1 MRVYVE
7 LFLLQNFAM
16 DALVLSLALRL
27 AQRKPVFWR
36 VALAAALGSCYA
48 LAAYWPPLRFLQGLL
63 FRATCI
69 LCMCG
74 LALRGLTLRSWL
86 RTSGF
91 SLVALICLGGTGY
104 GLMEMLGA
112 RGFGLWQAI
121 FTAVLGAMA
130 MVALSLPL
138 RRAKPEFRRRVN
150 LRLGEKEL
158 DLIGLIDSGN
168 ALTEPLSGLPV
179 MLIDPGLAK
188 GLHPEK
194 LRPVP
199 FTALGAEGV
208 VDAFYPDS
216 VLLEGEKMDWFV
228 AIYPGDLDCGA
239 LLPDCG
245 AYSQAQ

>member
-27 AQRKPVFWR
+27 SRRRPIFWR
-36 VALAAALGSCYA
+36 VALAAALGSGYA

-63 FRATCI
+63 FRTACI
-69 LCMCG
+69 VGMCG
-74 LALRGLTLRSWL
+74 LALRGLTLRTWL

-130 MVALSLPL
+130 MAALSLPL
-138 RRAKPEFRRRVN
+138 GQARPEFRRRVN
-150 LRLGEKEL
+150 LRLGEEEL
-158 DLIGLIDSGN
+158 DLVGLIDTGN
-168 ALTEPLSGLPV
+168 ALQEPLSGLPV
-179 MLIDPGLAK
+179 MLIAPGLAK
-188 GLHPEK
+188 GLHLGK

-208 VDAFYPDS
+208 IDAFYPDS
-216 VLLEGEKMDWFV
+216 VFLEGEKMDWFV
-228 AIYPGDLDCGA
+228 AIYPGELDCDA
-239 LLPDCG
+239 LLPGSC
-245 AYSQAQ
+245 AYNQAQ